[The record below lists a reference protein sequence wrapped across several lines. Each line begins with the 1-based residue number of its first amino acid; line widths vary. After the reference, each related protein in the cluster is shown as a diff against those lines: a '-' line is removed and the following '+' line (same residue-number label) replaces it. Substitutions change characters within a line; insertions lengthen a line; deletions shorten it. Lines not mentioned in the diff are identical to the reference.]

1 MSCFWPFVLYEKAG
15 IEMFTPNMLVLDANI
30 LVRAVLGQK
39 VRKIIISY
47 HEKVHFFTP
56 EVCFEDAEKYLPVL
70 LEKRNVSSTLG
81 LNVISFL
88 REFVQSVDVE
98 IYKAQELSAKKRIVT
113 RDINDWP
120 IVATA
125 LVLNCPIWT
134 EDQDFFGSGL
144 ATWTTDRIPIFLEDM
159 DERLPLQKA
168 LCV

>member
-1 MSCFWPFVLYEKAG
+1 
-15 IEMFTPNMLVLDANI
+15 MFTPNMLVLDANI

-39 VRKIIISY
+39 VRKILISY

-98 IYKAQELSAKKRIVT
+98 IYKAQ
-113 RDINDWP
+113 DINDWP